1 MKNLIKS
8 ILLISGIMV
17 LFTSCESMLSD
28 VDAPVSDPKL
38 VVTAFLSPYDDT
50 ISISVRKSR
59 PLYVPTTG
67 YSDPF
72 PFVSDATVTI
82 SDGMNS
88 LNIPYSVANGKYLFR
103 VEDMPI
109 IPGKTYTLLVTTPDG
124 YHAASHC
131 TVPAETAPVVEV
143 TSIDTLNQGGTMAKK
158 VSLRFRDLP
167 GNGHFYRLSVG
178 AFYKYE
184 YNAEDFF
191 SEVGFERGMPFV
203 SDKNKDGEYFTF
215 RTTEIYAYNTT
226 NDSLYISLLVTD
238 ENYYNYHR
246 SFNTNQGDN
255 PFSEPSPVY
264 SNIEGGLGV
273 FAGINGKITA
283 YHMKTA
289 K

>member
-1 MKNLIKS
+1 MKNLLNS
-8 ILLISGIMV
+8 ILLISGMMV

-38 VVTAFLSPYDDT
+38 VVTGFLSPNVDT
-50 ISISVRKSR
+50 ISIMVRKSR
-59 PLYVPTTG
+59 PLYVPSTG

-72 PFVSDATVTI
+72 PFVSNATVTI

-88 LNIPYSVANGKYLFR
+88 LNIPYNIPNGNYLFR
-103 VEDMPI
+103 AEDMPVV
-109 IPGKTYTLLVTTPDG
+109 PGKTYTLIVTTPEG
-124 YHAASHC
+124 YNATSHC
-131 TVPAETAPVVEV
+131 TVPAENAPVVEI
-143 TSIDTLNQGGTMAKK
+143 TSIDTINQGGTIAKK

-167 GNGHFYRLSVG
+167 GSGHFYRLSVG
-178 AFYKYE
+178 AFYKYD
-184 YNAEDFF
+184 YNTEAYF
-191 SEVGFERGMPFV
+191 SEVGLERGLNYV

-215 RTTEIYAYNTT
+215 RTTEIYAYNST

-246 SFNTNQGDN
+246 SFNSNDGDN

-273 FAGINGKITA
+273 FAGINGKITS
-283 YHMKTA
+283 YHMGAA